1 MWYVIYHHERTR
13 LTDNRCTTIDEE
25 MTMSAVA
32 SSLSPATASPATT
45 TADDTLKQKTRD
57 AGVVSGGHLVARA
70 LKNEGVDTI
79 FTLCGG
85 HIIDIYDGCV
95 DEGIRIID
103 VRHEQVAAHAADGYA
118 RQTGKLGCVVTT
130 AGPGC
135 MNAVT
140 GIATAFRSESPVLH
154 IGGQGALTQHK
165 MGSLQDLPHVDIMA
179 PITKFSASV
188 PSTERVADMISMA
201 ARECF
206 NGAPGPSYLEIP
218 RDVLDREVDLA
229 RAVIP
234 QPGHYRASTK
244 SIGDPRDIEKL
255 ADILVDAERPA
266 ILYGQQVWTAR
277 GHEEA
282 IALLRGLEIP
292 GYFNGAS
299 RGLLPP
305 GDPHHFDRTRS
316 QAFANADVLI
326 VVGTPFDFRMGYGRR
341 ISKDLTL
348 VQIDMDYRTVGK
360 NRDIDLGLVGD
371 PGAILA
377 AVLQAASGRIKDDK
391 RQARRKWMAQLR
403 DAEASATEKL
413 MPLFRSDNAPI
424 HPYRVAYELNEFLSD
439 DTVYIGDGGDVV
451 TISAQAVRP
460 RRPGQWMDP
469 GALGS
474 LGVGTGF
481 ALAAK
486 LAHPRKEVLCYY
498 GDGSFGM
505 TAFDMET
512 ANRFGAPYLAVI
524 GNNSAMNQ
532 IRYGQL
538 AKYGEERGN
547 VGNLLGDVP
556 FSKFAEMLGGYGE
569 EVRDPARIAGAL
581 QRAREAIARTGR
593 SAVVNIWVDP
603 REYAPG
609 TKNQTMYK

>member
-1 MWYVIYHHERTR
+1 M
-13 LTDNRCTTIDEE
+13 
-25 MTMSAVA
+25 
-32 SSLSPATASPATT
+32 ATVNPTPIQPKTS
-45 TADDTLKQKTRD
+45 TAEDTLQRKSRD
-57 AGVVSGGHLVARA
+57 ANVVSGGHLVAKA

-130 AGPGC
+130 AGPGFT
-135 MNAVT
+135 NALT

-165 MGSLQDLPHVDIMA
+165 MGSLQDLPHVDVIS
-179 PITKFSASV
+179 PITKFAATV
-188 PSTERVADMISMA
+188 PSTERVADMVSMA
-201 ARECF
+201 VREAF
-206 NGAPGPSYLEIP
+206 NGAPGPVYLEIP
-218 RDVLDREVDLA
+218 RDVLDREVDIA
-229 RAVIP
+229 KAVVP
-234 QPGHYRASTK
+234 QPGKYRASTR
-244 SIGDPRDIEKL
+244 SIGDPGDIEKL
-255 ADILVDAERPA
+255 ADILVNAERPA

-277 GHEEA
+277 GHKEA
-282 IALLRGLEIP
+282 IALLRGLDIP

-305 GDPHHFDRTRS
+305 GDPHHFDRTRT
-316 QAFANADVLI
+316 QAFANADVLVI
-326 VVGTPFDFRMGYGRR
+326 VGTPFDFRMGYGKR
-341 ISKDLTL
+341 ISKDLKL

-360 NRDIDLGLVGD
+360 NRDISLGLVGD
-371 PGAILA
+371 PGAILG
-377 AVLQAASGRIKDDK
+377 AVLQAASGRIKGDK
-391 RQARRKWMAQLR
+391 RQARQQWLKQLSEGES
-403 DAEASATEKL
+403 AATEKL
-413 MPLFRSDNAPI
+413 MPLFKSNSVPI
-424 HPYRVAYELNEFLSD
+424 HPYRVAYELNEFLGE
-439 DTVYIGDGGDVV
+439 DTIYIGDGGDVV

-460 RRPGQWMDP
+460 RGPGQWMDP

-481 ALAAK
+481 AIAAGLAN
-486 LAHPRKEVLCYY
+486 PSKEVLCYY

-512 ANRFGAPYLAVI
+512 ANRFGVPYLAVI

-538 AKYGEERGN
+538 AKYGEQRGN

-556 FSKFAEMLGGYGE
+556 FGKFAEMLGGYGE
-569 EVRDPARIAGAL
+569 EVRDPAQIAPAL
-581 QRAREAIARTGR
+581 LRGRESVRKLR
-593 SAVVNIWVDP
+593 KSAVINIWVDP

>member
-1 MWYVIYHHERTR
+1 MLDTPAK
-13 LTDNRCTTIDEE
+13 TADNQG
-25 MTMSAVA
+25 
-32 SSLSPATASPATT
+32 TT
-45 TADDTLKQKTRD
+45 TAEDTLKRKSRD
-57 AGVVSGGHLVARA
+57 TGVMSGGHLVARA

-135 MNAVT
+135 TNAVT
-140 GIATAFRSESPVLH
+140 GVATAFRSESPILH

-165 MGSLQDLPHVDIMA
+165 MGSLQDLPHVDMMS
-179 PITKFSASV
+179 PITKFAATV
-188 PSTERVADMISMA
+188 PSTERVADMVSMA
-201 ARECF
+201 AREAF
-206 NGAPGPSYLEIP
+206 NGAPGPVYLEIP
-218 RDVLDREVDLA
+218 RDILDREVEVA
-229 RAVIP
+229 KAVIP
-234 QPGHYRASTK
+234 KPGHYRASTG
-244 SIGDPRDIEKL
+244 SVGDPRDVEKL
-255 ADILVDAERPA
+255 ADLLVASERPA

-282 IALLRGLEIP
+282 IALLRGLDIP
-292 GYFNGAS
+292 GYFNGGS

-316 QAFANADVLI
+316 NAFAEADVI
-326 VVGTPFDFRMGYGRR
+326 VIVGTPFDFRMGYGRR
-341 ISKDLTL
+341 ISSKLKL

-360 NRDIDLGLVGD
+360 NRDIDLGLVGH
-371 PGAILA
+371 PGAILG
-377 AVLQAASGRIKDDK
+377 AVLQAASGRLKDDK
-391 RQARRKWMAQLR
+391 RQLRRQWMKKLTDLETA
-403 DAEASATEKL
+403 AGEKL
-413 MPLFRSDNAPI
+413 MPLFKSNNTPI
-424 HPYRVAYELNEFLSD
+424 HPYRVAYELNEFLEEN
-439 DTVYIGDGGDVV
+439 TIYIGDGGDVV

-481 ALAAK
+481 AIAAG
-486 LAHPRKEVLCYY
+486 LAHPNKEVLCYY

-512 ANRFGAPYLAVI
+512 ANRFGVPYVAVI

-538 AKYGEERGN
+538 AKYGEQRGN

-556 FSKFAEMLGGYGE
+556 FGKFAEMLGGYGE
-569 EVRDPARIAGAL
+569 EVRDPAQIAPAL
-581 QRAREAIARTGR
+581 RRARESVQRLR
-593 SAVVNIWVDP
+593 KSAVINIWVDP

>member
-1 MWYVIYHHERTR
+1 MA
-13 LTDNRCTTIDEE
+13 
-25 MTMSAVA
+25 SANFA
-32 SSLSPATASPATT
+32 SIQAKT
-45 TADDTLKQKTRD
+45 TAEDTLQRKSRD
-57 AGVVSGGHLVARA
+57 ASVISGGHLVAKA

-135 MNAVT
+135 TNAVT
-140 GIATAFRSESPVLH
+140 GVATAFRSESPILH

-165 MGSLQDLPHVDIMA
+165 MGSLQDLPHVELMS
-179 PITKFSASV
+179 PITKFAATV
-188 PSTERVADMISMA
+188 PTTERVADMISMA
-201 ARECF
+201 AREAF
-206 NGAPGPSYLEIP
+206 NGAPGPVYLEIP
-218 RDVLDREVDLA
+218 RDVLDREVDLGK
-229 RAVIP
+229 AVIP
-234 QPGHYRASTK
+234 QPGRYRASTR
-244 SIGDPRDIEKL
+244 SIGDPGDIEKL
-255 ADILVDAERPA
+255 ADILVNAERPA

-277 GHEEA
+277 GHKEA
-282 IALLRGLEIP
+282 IALLRGLDIP

-299 RGLLPP
+299 RGLLPS
-305 GDPHHFDRTRS
+305 GDPHHFDRTRT
-316 QAFANADVLI
+316 QAFASADVLVI
-326 VVGTPFDFRMGYGRR
+326 VGTPFDFRMGYGKR

-360 NRDIDLGLVGD
+360 NRDISLGLVGD
-371 PGAILA
+371 PGAILG
-377 AVLQAASGRIKDDK
+377 AVLQAASGRIKGDK
-391 RQARRKWMAQLR
+391 RQARKQWLKQLSG
-403 DAEASATEKL
+403 AEAVATEKL
-413 MPLFRSDNAPI
+413 MPLFKSNSVPI
-424 HPYRVAYELNEFLSD
+424 HPYRVAWELNEFLAD

-460 RRPGQWMDP
+460 RGPGQWMDP

-481 ALAAK
+481 AIAAGLAN
-486 LAHPRKEVLCYY
+486 PSKEVLCYY

-512 ANRFGAPYLAVI
+512 ANRFGVPYLAVI

-538 AKYGEERGN
+538 AKYGEQRGS

-556 FSKFAEMLGGYGE
+556 FGKFAEMLGGYGE
-569 EVRDPARIAGAL
+569 EVHDPVQIAPAL
-581 QRAREAIARTGR
+581 QRARESVRKLRR

>member
-1 MWYVIYHHERTR
+1 
-13 LTDNRCTTIDEE
+13 
-25 MTMSAVA
+25 MTV
-32 SSLSPATASPATT
+32 ATAPSSRVQTT
-45 TADDTLKQKTRD
+45 TAEDTLKAKSRQ
-57 AGVVSGGHLVARA
+57 AGVVSGGHLVAKA
-70 LKNEGVDTI
+70 LKSEGVDTI

-85 HIIDIYDGCV
+85 HIIDIYDGCI
-95 DEGIRIID
+95 DEGIKIVD

-118 RQTGKLGCVVTT
+118 RQSGRLGCVVTT

-135 MNAVT
+135 TNAVT

-154 IGGQGALTQHK
+154 IGGQSALVQWK
-165 MGSLQDLPHVDIMA
+165 MGGLQDLPHVDMMR
-179 PITKFSASV
+179 PITKFASTV
-188 PSTERVADMISMA
+188 MSTERVADMVAMA
-201 ARECF
+201 AREAF
-206 NGAPGPSYLEIP
+206 AGAYGPVYLEIP
-218 RDVLDREVDLA
+218 RDVLDREIDLTK
-229 RAVIP
+229 AVLP
-234 QPGHYRASTK
+234 QPGQYRASTRAV
-244 SIGDPRDIEKL
+244 GDLRAIERL
-255 ADILVDAERPA
+255 ADLLVNAERPA
-266 ILYGQQVWTAR
+266 ILYGQQVWAAR

-282 IALLRGLEIP
+282 VALLKGLDIP

-299 RGLLPP
+299 RGLLAP

-316 QAFANADVLI
+316 QAFAKADVI
-326 VVGTPFDFRMGYGRR
+326 VIVGTPFDFRMGYGKR
-341 ISKDLTL
+341 ISAPAL

-360 NRDIDLGLVGD
+360 NRDVTLGIVGD
-371 PGAILA
+371 PGAVLE
-377 AVLQAASGRIKDDK
+377 AVLNAANSRLKNDK
-391 RQARRKWMAQLR
+391 RQARRSWMKELAAAE
-403 DAEASATEKL
+403 DAATEKL
-413 MPLFRSDNAPI
+413 MPLFKSDSRPI
-424 HPYRVAYELNEFLSD
+424 HPYRVAWELNEFLGE

-486 LAHPRKEVLCYY
+486 LVHPHKEVLCYY

-512 ANRFGAPYLAVI
+512 ANRFGAPYIAVI

-538 AKYGEERGN
+538 TKYGESRGN

-556 FSKFAEMLGGYGE
+556 FGKFAEMLGGYGE
-569 EVRDPARIAGAL
+569 EVREPAQIAPAL
-581 QRAREAIARTGR
+581 KRAREAVAKSGR
-593 SAVVNIWVDP
+593 SAVINIWVDP

-609 TKNQTMYK
+609 TKAQTMYK

>member
-1 MWYVIYHHERTR
+1 MTLAA
-13 LTDNRCTTIDEE
+13 LT
-25 MTMSAVA
+25 
-32 SSLSPATASPATT
+32 PAAAPTT
-45 TADDTLKQKTRD
+45 TAENTLQKKSRD
-57 AGVVSGGHLVARA
+57 AAVVSGGHLVAKA

-85 HIIDIYDGCV
+85 HIIDIYDGCI

-135 MNAVT
+135 TNAVT

-165 MGSLQDLPHVDIMA
+165 MGSLQDLPHVDMMS
-179 PITKFSASV
+179 PITKFAATV

-201 ARECF
+201 AREAF
-206 NGAPGPSYLEIP
+206 SGAPGPVYLEIP
-218 RDVLDREVDLA
+218 RDVLDREVDVTKA
-229 RAVIP
+229 IVP
-234 QPGHYRASTK
+234 KPGHYRASTR

-255 ADILVDAERPA
+255 ADILTNSERPA
-266 ILYGQQVWTAR
+266 ILYGQQVWAAR

-282 IALLRGLEIP
+282 IALLRGLDIP

-305 GDPHHFDRTRS
+305 GDPHHFDRTRG
-316 QAFANADVLI
+316 QAFTDADVI
-326 VVGTPFDFRMGYGRR
+326 VIVGTPFDFRMGYGRR
-341 ISKDLTL
+341 ISTKLQL
-348 VQIDMDYRTVGK
+348 VQIDQDYRTVGK
-360 NRDIDLGLVGD
+360 NRDIDLGLVGH
-371 PGAILA
+371 PGAILG
-377 AVLQAASGRIKDDK
+377 AVLQAASGRLKQDK
-391 RQARRKWMAQLR
+391 RQARQQWMKKLSA
-403 DAEASATEKL
+403 AESAATEKL
-413 MPLFRSDNAPI
+413 MPLFKSNNTPI
-424 HPYRVAYELNEFLSD
+424 HPYRVAWELNEFLAD
-439 DTVYIGDGGDVV
+439 NTIYIGDGGDVV

-481 ALAAK
+481 AIAAGLAN
-486 LAHPRKEVLCYY
+486 PDKEVLCYY

-512 ANRFGAPYLAVI
+512 ANRFGVPYIAVV

-538 AKYGEERGN
+538 AKYGEERGS

-556 FSKFAEMLGGYGE
+556 FGKFAEMLGGYGE
-569 EVRDPARIAGAL
+569 EVRDPAQIAPAL
-581 QRAREAIARTGR
+581 RRARESVHRLKR
-593 SAVVNIWVDP
+593 SAVINIWVDP

>member
-1 MWYVIYHHERTR
+1 
-13 LTDNRCTTIDEE
+13 
-25 MTMSAVA
+25 MSEVVSSRPEVA
-32 SSLSPATASPATT
+32 PATT
-45 TADDTLKQKTRD
+45 TADDTLKQKTRG

-135 MNAVT
+135 TNAVT
-140 GIATAFRSESPVLH
+140 GVATAFRSESPIIH

-165 MGSLQDLPHVDIMA
+165 MGSLQDLPHVDMMA
-179 PITKFSASV
+179 PITKFAATV

-201 ARECF
+201 AREAF
-206 NGAPGPSYLEIP
+206 NGAPGPAYLEIP
-218 RDVLDREVDLA
+218 RDVLDREIDVSK
-229 RAVIP
+229 AVIP
-234 QPGHYRASTK
+234 QPGRYRASTK
-244 SIGDPRDIEKL
+244 SVGDPLDIERL
-255 ADILVDAERPA
+255 ADLLVDAERPA

-282 IALLRGLEIP
+282 IALLRGLDVP

-316 QAFANADVLI
+316 QAFAKADVI
-326 VVGTPFDFRMGYGRR
+326 VIVGTPFDFRMGYGKR
-341 ISKDLTL
+341 ISRDLKL

-371 PGAILA
+371 PGAILG
-377 AVLQAASGRIKDDK
+377 AVLQAASGRIKNDK
-391 RQARRKWMAQLR
+391 RQSRQAWMRELAA
-403 DAEASATEKL
+403 AEETATAKL
-413 MPLFRSDNAPI
+413 MPLFTSDASPI
-424 HPYRVAYELNEFLSD
+424 HPYRVAHEINQFLSD
-439 DTVYIGDGGDVV
+439 DTIYIGDGGDVV

-481 ALAAK
+481 AIAAGLAN
-486 LAHPRKEVLCYY
+486 PGKEVLCYY
-498 GDGSFGM
+498 GDGAFSM
-505 TAFDMET
+505 TSFDMET
-512 ANRFGAPYLAVI
+512 ANRFGVPYLAVI

-538 AKYGEERGN
+538 AKYGQERGN
-547 VGNLLGDVP
+547 VGNLLSDVP
-556 FSKFAEMLGGYGE
+556 YGRFAEMLGGYGE
-569 EVRDPARIAGAL
+569 EVYEASKIAGAL
-581 QRAREAIARTGR
+581 QRARESIAKTGK

-603 REYAPG
+603 TVYAPG
-609 TKNQTMYK
+609 TMAQTMYK

>member
-1 MWYVIYHHERTR
+1 MLET
-13 LTDNRCTTIDEE
+13 
-25 MTMSAVA
+25 APK
-32 SSLSPATASPATT
+32 PAESRSTT
-45 TADDTLKQKTRD
+45 TAEDTLKRKSRD
-57 AGVVSGGHLVARA
+57 TDVLSGGHLVAKA

-85 HIIDIYDGCV
+85 HIIDIYDGCI

-135 MNAVT
+135 TNAVT

-165 MGSLQDLPHVDIMA
+165 MGSLQDLPHVDMMS
-179 PITKFSASV
+179 PITKFAATV
-188 PSTERVADMISMA
+188 PATERVAEMVSMA
-201 ARECF
+201 AREAF
-206 NGAPGPSYLEIP
+206 NGAPGPVYLEIP
-218 RDVLDREVDLA
+218 RDVLDREVERVKA
-229 RAVIP
+229 IVP
-234 QPGHYRASTK
+234 KPGHYRASTR
-244 SIGDPRDIEKL
+244 SPGDPRDIEKL
-255 ADILVDAERPA
+255 ADILVSSERPA
-266 ILYGQQVWTAR
+266 VLYGQQVWTAR

-282 IALLRGLEIP
+282 IALLRGLDIP
-292 GYFNGAS
+292 GYFNGGS

-305 GDPHHFDRTRS
+305 GDPHHFDRTRGN
-316 QAFANADVLI
+316 AFAEADVI
-326 VVGTPFDFRMGYGRR
+326 VIVGTPFDFRMGYGRR
-341 ISKDLTL
+341 ISTKAQL

-360 NRDIDLGLVGD
+360 NRDIDLGIVGH
-371 PGAILA
+371 PGAILG
-377 AVLQAASGRIKDDK
+377 AVLQAASGRLKQDK
-391 RQARRKWMAQLR
+391 RERRREWMKRLT
-403 DAEASATEKL
+403 DAEAAATEKL
-413 MPLFRSDNAPI
+413 MPLFRSDNQPI
-424 HPYRVAYELNEFLSD
+424 HPYRVAYELNEFLAD
-439 DTVYIGDGGDVV
+439 NTIYIGDGGDVV

-469 GALGS
+469 GALGA

-481 ALAAK
+481 AIAAGLAN
-486 LAHPRKEVLCYY
+486 PDKEVLCYY

-512 ANRFGAPYLAVI
+512 ANRFGVPYIAVI

-556 FSKFAEMLGGYGE
+556 FGRFAEMLGGYGE
-569 EVRDPARIAGAL
+569 EVREAAQIARAL
-581 QRAREAIARTGR
+581 RRAREEVARTRR
-593 SAVVNIWVDP
+593 SAVINIWVDP

>member
-1 MWYVIYHHERTR
+1 MPETTTKAAERG
-13 LTDNRCTTIDEE
+13 
-25 MTMSAVA
+25 
-32 SSLSPATASPATT
+32 ATT
-45 TADDTLKQKTRD
+45 TAEDTLKKKSRD
-57 AGVVSGGHLVARA
+57 AGVVSGGHLVAKA

-85 HIIDIYDGCV
+85 HIIDIYDGCI

-118 RQTGKLGCVVTT
+118 RQTGRLGCVVTT

-135 MNAVT
+135 CNAVT

-154 IGGQGALTQHK
+154 IGGQGALSQHK
-165 MGSLQDLPHVDIMA
+165 MGSLQDLPHVDMMS
-179 PITKFSASV
+179 PITKFAASV

-201 ARECF
+201 CREAF
-206 NGAPGPSYLEIP
+206 NGAPGPVYLEIP
-218 RDVLDREVDLA
+218 RDVLDREVDA
-229 RAVIP
+229 TKAVVP
-234 QPGHYRASTK
+234 KPGHYRASTH
-244 SIGDPRDIEKL
+244 SLGDPRDIEKL
-255 ADILVDAERPA
+255 ADILVDSERPA

-282 IALLRGLEIP
+282 IALLRGLDIP
-292 GYFNGAS
+292 GYFNGGS

-316 QAFANADVLI
+316 NAFADADVI
-326 VVGTPFDFRMGYGRR
+326 VIVGTPFDFRMGYGRR
-341 ISKDLTL
+341 ISNKLKL
-348 VQIDMDYRTVGK
+348 VQIDQDYRTVGK
-360 NRDIDLGLVGD
+360 NRDIDLGVVGH
-371 PGAILA
+371 PGAILG
-377 AVLQAASGRIKDDK
+377 AVLQAASGRLRQDK
-391 RQARRKWMAQLR
+391 RQARQQWMKKLSDMEVA
-403 DAEASATEKL
+403 ATEKL
-413 MPLFRSDNAPI
+413 MPLFKSDNRPI
-424 HPYRVAYELNEFLSD
+424 HPYRVAYELNEFLAD
-439 DTVYIGDGGDVV
+439 NTIYIGDGGDVV

-481 ALAAK
+481 AIAAG
-486 LAHPRKEVLCYY
+486 LAHPDKEVLCYY

-512 ANRFGAPYLAVI
+512 ANRFGVPYIAVV

-532 IRYGQL
+532 IRYGQI
-538 AKYGEERGN
+538 AKYGEQRGN

-556 FSKFAEMLGGYGE
+556 FGRFAEMLGGYGE
-569 EVRDPARIAGAL
+569 EVHDPAQIAAAL
-581 QRAREAIARTGR
+581 QRARESVRKLKK
-593 SAVVNIWVDP
+593 SAVINIWVDP